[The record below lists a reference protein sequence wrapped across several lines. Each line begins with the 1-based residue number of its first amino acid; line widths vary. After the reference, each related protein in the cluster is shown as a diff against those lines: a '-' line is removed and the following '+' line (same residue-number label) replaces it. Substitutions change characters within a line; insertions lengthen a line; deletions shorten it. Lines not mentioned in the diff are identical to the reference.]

1 MKTVMIPRVGGPEV
15 LAVVD
20 LSEPTPGPGQVAI
33 RVHAATVNPTDLGLR
48 VGAWQQLRQPPY
60 IPGMDLAGVV
70 RAVGPEVSD
79 WQIGDEVMAMVLPTR
94 PEGGAQAE
102 VVLVSQDAVA
112 TIPRG
117 SSLVEASTLPMNGLT
132 VHRAFDLLGLPKGAT
147 VAVTGSAGAVGGYAI
162 QWAKAAG
169 YRVIADGAPKDVQ
182 LLRSLG
188 ADVVVPRGEAVAE
201 AILREM
207 PGGVDALIDAAVQG
221 MAVLPAVRD
230 GGQIAA
236 LRHFNGV
243 TERGIL
249 IHQVSV
255 ADYAHHRRALEE
267 LAKMVES
274 GALSLRVAATLAPE
288 QASEAHRKL
297 AAGGVRGRLVIVF

>member
-1 MKTVMIPRVGGPEV
+1 MIPRVGGPEV

-20 LSEPTPGPGQVAI
+20 LPEPTPGPGQVAI

-70 RAVGPEVSD
+70 RAVGLGVSD
-79 WQIGDEVMAMVLPTR
+79 WQIGDEVMAMVVPTR

-132 VHRAFDLLGLPKGAT
+132 VHRAFDLLGLPKDAT

-169 YRVIADGAPKDVQ
+169 YRVIADGALKDAQ

-188 ADVVVPRGEAVAE
+188 ADAVVPRGEAVAE

-207 PGGVDALIDAAVQG
+207 PRGVDALIDAAVQG
-221 MAVLPAVRD
+221 MAVLPSVRD

-236 LRHFNGV
+236 LRKFNGV
-243 TERGIL
+243 TERGIV

-255 ADYAHHRRALEE
+255 ADYAHNRRALEE
-267 LAKMVES
+267 LTKMVES

-288 QASEAHRKL
+288 QTSEAHRKL
-297 AAGGVRGRLVIVF
+297 EAGGVRGRLVMVF